1 MEVIRLLRTASP
13 VAISNSCP
21 TRARSTRARCSAWFP
36 VRIARLPDT
45 SSAIH
50 RRRVMS
56 QETGASTQYGV
67 ASTEF
72 RPAAASLQLSEDV
85 LHFADQRAQLRLIV
99 HFRR

>member
-36 VRIARLPDT
+36 VRMARLPDT

-56 QETGASTQYGV
+56 QEPVRESRVPSLAQ
-67 ASTEF
+67 
-72 RPAAASLQLSEDV
+72 RAASLQLSEDV
-85 LHFADQRAQLRLIV
+85 LYFAEQRAQLRLIV
-99 HFRR
+99 HFRRSL